1 MSYDREESCFSG
13 DNTLFIEGV
22 FRGYEEGETEI
33 PDGWKD
39 LFTGLPASNG
49 VAGAATSSAA
59 AHGAGLFATSDNTL
73 HVLNFFRS
81 YGHLSADLDPLGLV
95 QGVEPNHEKYLASMM
110 GSKGQQ
116 WMRSGVSLSSIV
128 KELKKIYCGKIG
140 FEFMHISSDEERYW
154 IQDRIE
160 NVSKAASPEDKKE
173 MLRHLQETELF
184 EQFLHTRYPGYKRF
198 SIEGGDSFIV
208 SLERIIAHAPK
219 FGVKEIV
226 LGMAHRGRLNVLTKV
241 MRKPYAAVMH
251 EFSGGMAYPKMSAEI
266 SGDVKYHLGY
276 SHDREV
282 EGGSVH
288 LSLACNSSSLESV
301 NSIVMGRV
309 KARSD
314 YAGHSVLGVLVH
326 GDASFIGQGVVA
338 EGFTLSGVEGYSPQG
353 IVHIVINNQ
362 VGFTAN
368 PKETKTSTYCSD
380 IAKMVDAPIFH
391 VNGDDPESVSLVTDL
406 AVEYREKF
414 KKDVVIDIV
423 CYRRYGHNEGDE
435 PSFTQPLMY
444 KCISTRKTVANLY
457 AEKLIAE
464 GVITE
469 AEFNKLRD
477 GFRKQLDE
485 AFTES
490 SRYEPAEADWFKG
503 AWKDLRY
510 HAPGQ
515 FSDYIS
521 KTGVPASKLRSLA
534 KALFT
539 VPEGFSVDTKISKI
553 MEMRHKSLEGDSID
567 WGTGE
572 ALAFASL
579 LAEEFRVRL
588 SGEDCARGTFSHRHA
603 RLVDQATGEYYTP
616 LNNLGVTQAKFEI
629 MNSPLSEYAV
639 MGFEYGYSLDS
650 PSTLVMWEAQFGDF
664 ANGAQIIID
673 QYIAAAETKWLRSSG
688 LVLLLPHGY
697 EGQGPEH
704 TSARLERFLQL
715 CAVDNMQVVNCTTPA
730 NYFHVLRRQLHRDF
744 RKPLVILTPKS
755 LLRHKMA
762 VSKLS
767 DFEGGFAPV
776 IGEVS
781 KEVSGSKK
789 VSKIVICSG
798 KIYYDLLEARADR
811 GDVALLRLEQYYPFP
826 TELLA
831 NELKKYE
838 GAQVIWCQEE
848 HFNMGGW
855 SFVRDRIEESMRN
868 AGTAGSVSY
877 VGRPESAST
886 ATGYTSTHIVEQ
898 QAVIR
903 SIFG

>member
-1 MSYDREESCFSG
+1 MSYNREESCFSG

-22 FRGYEEGETEI
+22 FQGYEEGDTEI
-33 PDGWKD
+33 PEGWKD
-39 LFTGLPASNG
+39 LFTGLSASDG
-49 VAGAATSSAA
+49 VAASSTT
-59 AHGAGLFATSDNTL
+59 AHGAGLSATSDTL
-73 HVLNFFRS
+73 HVLNFFRF
-81 YGHLSADLDPLGLV
+81 YGYLSADLDPLGLV
-95 QGVEPNHEKYLASMM
+95 KGVEPNHKKYLASMM

-116 WMRSGVSLSSIV
+116 WIRSGASLSSV
-128 KELKKIYCGKIG
+128 VEELKKIYCGKIG
-140 FEFMHISSDEERYW
+140 FEFMYMSSDEERYW
-154 IQDRIE
+154 IQDWIE
-160 NVSKAASPEDKKE
+160 NVSKVVSPDDKRE
-173 MLRHLQETELF
+173 MLCHLQETELF
-184 EQFLHTRYPGYKRF
+184 EQFLHARYPGYKRF

-208 SLERIIAHAPK
+208 SLERIIARAPK

-251 EFSGGMAYPKMSAEI
+251 EFSGGMAYPKMPVEI

-276 SHDREV
+276 SYDRKV
-282 EGGSVH
+282 EGESVH
-288 LSLACNSSSLESV
+288 LTLACNSSSLESV

-309 KARSD
+309 KAKSD
-314 YAGHSVLGVLVH
+314 FTGHPILGVLVH

-353 IVHIVINNQ
+353 MVHIVVNNQ

-368 PKETKTSTYCSD
+368 PGETKTSAHCSD

-444 KCISTRKTVANLY
+444 KCISARKTVANLY

-469 AEFNKLRD
+469 VESNKLRD
-477 GFRKQLDE
+477 RFRKQLDE

-490 SRYEPAEADWFKG
+490 AKYKPAEADWFKG
-503 AWKDLRY
+503 CWKGLRY

-521 KTGVPASKLRSLA
+521 KTGVSASKLRSLA

-539 VPEGFSVDTKISKI
+539 VPKGFNADTKISKI
-553 MEMRHKSLEGDSID
+553 MEIKHKSVGGNSID

-579 LAEEFRVRL
+579 LVEEFRVRL

-603 RLVDQATGEYYTP
+603 RLVDQVTGEYYTP
-616 LNNLGVTQAKFEI
+616 LNNLGVKQAKFEV

-650 PSTLVMWEAQFGDF
+650 PNTLVIWEAQFGDF

-697 EGQGPEH
+697 EGQGSEH

-755 LLRHKMA
+755 LLRHKVA

-776 IGEVS
+776 IGEIS
-781 KEVSGSKK
+781 EGVSGSKK
-789 VSKIVICSG
+789 VSKVVICSG

-811 GDVALLRLEQYYPFP
+811 TDVALLRLEQYYPFP

-831 NELKKYE
+831 NELKKHKGE
-838 GAQVIWCQEE
+838 QVIWCQEE

-868 AGTAGSVSY
+868 VGIAGSVSY
-877 VGRPESAST
+877 VGRSES
-886 ATGYTSTHIVEQ
+886 
-898 QAVIR
+898 
-903 SIFG
+903 